1 VSDSPTTDDAP
12 RGASAPHSESD
23 EALAIGEEPLASERE
38 PSASDGAPAAH
49 GADTTADGHAADSA
63 GGVEVAQAAILGRLF
78 DEPITELPED
88 LYIPPEALRIFLEAF
103 EGPLDLLLYLIRRQ
117 NLDILSIDVAAITR
131 QYIEYV
137 ELMEAMEIEL
147 AGEYLLMAAMLAEI
161 KSRTL
166 LPRPPKGDDDGE
178 EEDPRAELIRRLQ
191 EYERLK
197 QAAEALAALPRIG
210 RDWFPA
216 RAGLPPLESRVIHPD
231 VELDE
236 LLGAL
241 AGVLRRVEL
250 NQAHQISR
258 EGLSTRERMLLIME
272 KLHHERYTPF
282 EALFTLEE
290 GRSGV
295 VVTFMA
301 ILELAKEAMIE
312 IVQNAPLSP
321 IHVRARLADDSEED
335 AFEGEGFGDKALA
348 DAFEEVGESPFAD
361 LDRDDQVGAAEAR
374 RGDATAGQDQGR
386 GDGAQGEAFHGH
398 GRHEPGPQGDG
409 GDGHDAED
417 HGFHDDGFQQDG
429 TASEAA
435 FEDDVDDRA
444 RARRKHDGDEPA

>member
-1 VSDSPTTDDAP
+1 MSVTPDTASPEQTAV
-12 RGASAPHSESD
+12 
-23 EALAIGEEPLASERE
+23 
-38 PSASDGAPAAH
+38 AAQ
-49 GADTTADGHAADSA
+49 
-63 GGVEVAQAAILGRLF
+63 QAAVLGRLF

-88 LYIPPEALRIFLEAF
+88 LYIPPEALRVFLEAF

-117 NLDILSIDVAAITR
+117 NLDILAIDVAAITR

-137 ELMEAMEIEL
+137 ELMKAMEIEL

-166 LPRPPKGDDDGE
+166 LPRPPKEGGDDE

-197 QAAEALAALPRIG
+197 HAAESLGELPRLG

-216 RAGLPPLESRVIHPD
+216 RAALPPLESRVIHPE

-241 AGVLRRVEL
+241 AGILRRAEL
-250 NQAHQISR
+250 AQSHQISR
-258 EGLSTRERMLLIME
+258 EVLSTRERMLAIME
-272 KLHHERYTPF
+272 RLTHEGFTPF

-290 GRSGV
+290 GRAGV
-295 VVTFMA
+295 IVTFMA

-321 IHVRARLADDSEED
+321 IHVRARAPVEADARDDLEVEGESAFADDD
-335 AFEGEGFGDKALA
+335 EG
-348 DAFEEVGESPFAD
+348 
-361 LDRDDQVGAAEAR
+361 
-374 RGDATAGQDQGR
+374 GR
-386 GDGAQGEAFHGH
+386 
-398 GRHEPGPQGDG
+398 P
-409 GDGHDAED
+409 
-417 HGFHDDGFQQDG
+417 
-429 TASEAA
+429 
-435 FEDDVDDRA
+435 
-444 RARRKHDGDEPA
+444 

>member
-1 VSDSPTTDDAP
+1 MSVTPDTASPEQTAV
-12 RGASAPHSESD
+12 
-23 EALAIGEEPLASERE
+23 
-38 PSASDGAPAAH
+38 AAQ
-49 GADTTADGHAADSA
+49 
-63 GGVEVAQAAILGRLF
+63 QAAVLGRLF

-88 LYIPPEALRIFLEAF
+88 LYIPPEALRVFLEAF

-117 NLDILSIDVAAITR
+117 NLDILAIDVAAITH

-137 ELMEAMEIEL
+137 ELMKAMEIEL

-166 LPRPPKGDDDGE
+166 LPRPPKEGGDDE

-197 QAAEALAALPRIG
+197 RAAESLGELPRLG

-216 RAGLPPLESRVIHPD
+216 RAALPPLESRVIHPE

-241 AGVLRRVEL
+241 AGILRRAEL
-250 NQAHQISR
+250 AQSHQISR
-258 EGLSTRERMLLIME
+258 EVLSTRERMLAIME
-272 KLHHERYTPF
+272 RLTHEGFTPF

-290 GRSGV
+290 GRAGV
-295 VVTFMA
+295 IVTFMA

-321 IHVRARLADDSEED
+321 IHVRARAPVEAGARDDLEVEGESAFADDD
-335 AFEGEGFGDKALA
+335 EG
-348 DAFEEVGESPFAD
+348 
-361 LDRDDQVGAAEAR
+361 
-374 RGDATAGQDQGR
+374 GR
-386 GDGAQGEAFHGH
+386 
-398 GRHEPGPQGDG
+398 P
-409 GDGHDAED
+409 
-417 HGFHDDGFQQDG
+417 
-429 TASEAA
+429 
-435 FEDDVDDRA
+435 
-444 RARRKHDGDEPA
+444 